1 MEKNMMSALLEQFTL
16 HTRLFSNVLVEISPE
31 HATKRMNDKTNHIAW
46 LTGSMVSIRFKLA
59 NLLGMNEQ
67 EPFPHLFKDG
77 KAIQNDITYPG
88 INELAEDWEPI
99 SKKLL
104 EKLGNLSEKEL
115 AETSPIKLPVNDES
129 MLGALVFFADRESY
143 VLGQIGILRRI
154 FGYDAMKYN

>member
-88 INELAEDWEPI
+88 INESAVMPGGAI
-99 SKKLL
+99 TPFARPHS
-104 EKLGNLSEKEL
+104 
-115 AETSPIKLPVNDES
+115 SPRPS
-129 MLGALVFFADRESY
+129 PHRH
-143 VLGQIGILRRI
+143 QR
-154 FGYDAMKYN
+154 